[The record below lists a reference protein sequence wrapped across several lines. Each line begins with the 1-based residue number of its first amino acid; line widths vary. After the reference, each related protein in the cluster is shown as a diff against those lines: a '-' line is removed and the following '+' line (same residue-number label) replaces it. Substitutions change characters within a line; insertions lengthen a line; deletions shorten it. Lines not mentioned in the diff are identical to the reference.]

1 MANTLLDMSY
11 ITNKALVVLEN
22 ELVIANR
29 VTREYSNE
37 FAQTGAKVGNVV
49 SIRRPP
55 RYKGTYGPPL
65 NVEDT
70 NETFCQV
77 ALNYQFHVDVQ
88 FTTQDLALAMDMF
101 AERVLKPQIAPVA
114 NRVDSDTAQF
124 AYLNTATTL
133 GTFGV
138 SPNSLK
144 LFTDARAILAAEAC
158 PREGE
163 KNAVLDP
170 ISMSSMVATVQ
181 GLFNPQA
188 KIGEYIEAGMIAR
201 EFAGLDW
208 WEDQNVPVFQTGA
221 QGGTPILTTPIAGTA
236 FLTTGWAQSGTV
248 STQGWSN
255 TTAVINVGD
264 IIQFAGVFPVN
275 PQNRLQYGKT
285 LRQFVV
291 LPPGGFVTPAN
302 GAAAPG
308 LTYGA
313 AALAAGTFNPL
324 TGQYTSS
331 GTGTLTLTIGDACI
345 SGGQFQNVTA
355 APASGAA
362 ITVNGGTGFANIT
375 SPQSLVFH
383 KYAFALAFA
392 DLPLPRGVEY
402 AARAYDDEDIG
413 MSIRCVTQ
421 YTINNDSEPTR
432 ADVLYGPA
440 SLYRTLG
447 LRVAG

>member
-1 MANTLLDMSY
+1 MANNLLDMSY

-70 NETFCQV
+70 NETYCQV

-101 AERVLKPQIAPVA
+101 AERVLRPQIAPVA

-124 AYLNTATTL
+124 AYLNTATSL
-133 GTFGV
+133 GTPGV

-144 LFTDARAILAAEAC
+144 LFTDARAILAAQSC

-188 KIGEYIEAGMIAR
+188 KISDYIDTGMIAR

-208 WEDQNVPVFQTGA
+208 WEDQNIPVFTTGA

-236 FLTTGWAQSGTV
+236 FLSTGWAQSGTV
-248 STQGWSN
+248 H
-255 TTAVINVGD
+255 
-264 IIQFAGVFPVN
+264 AGLVK
-275 PQNRLQYGKT
+275 QHGC
-285 LRQFVV
+285 
-291 LPPGGFVTPAN
+291 GF
-302 GAAAPG
+302 G
-308 LTYGA
+308 
-313 AALAAGTFNPL
+313 
-324 TGQYTSS
+324 
-331 GTGTLTLTIGDACI
+331 
-345 SGGQFQNVTA
+345 
-355 APASGAA
+355 
-362 ITVNGGTGFANIT
+362 
-375 SPQSLVFH
+375 
-383 KYAFALAFA
+383 
-392 DLPLPRGVEY
+392 R
-402 AARAYDDEDIG
+402 
-413 MSIRCVTQ
+413 
-421 YTINNDSEPTR
+421 
-432 ADVLYGPA
+432 
-440 SLYRTLG
+440 
-447 LRVAG
+447 